1 VKDKPMTKTTKK
13 APAAK
18 VGFTSALSLAKAIAA
33 KGKAAPAAKPAR
45 KGTRSLSTA
54 EAVRKLAKAPAVAK
68 TPAQAK
74 ADARWERALQAS
86 KEGIAAKAAA
96 EAASAVK
103 AAQAASKPAKA
114 AKPAK
119 PAEAIEPLKYR
130 GVWAEVAE
138 AAAKGKVPA
147 TPDFTKPTHAGYRKR
162 LANLVA
168 LVAAGD
174 LPGLAAADMQP
185 PASSSRLALWRY
197 RDLAMIALRAQAAA
211 GKAKA
216 KAA

>member
-1 VKDKPMTKTTKK
+1 MTKTQKT
-13 APAAK
+13 
-18 VGFTSALSLAKAIAA
+18 
-33 KGKAAPAAKPAR
+33 AKPAAR

-54 EAVRKLAKAPAVAK
+54 EAVRKLAKAAPAKGTRKIELSAK
-68 TPAQAK
+68 EIAAQAK
-74 ADARWERALQAS
+74 WDRALAASEARKAKATEAQAFALAVT
-86 KEGIAAKAAA
+86 ENAAKQRADKADSAAHKLA
-96 EAASAVK
+96 RAVSM
-103 AAQAASKPAKA
+103 QKPATAAVTAKA
-114 AKPAK
+114 AK

-147 TPDFTKPTHAGYRKR
+147 APDFDKPTHAGYRGR
-162 LANLVA
+162 LAKLVA

-197 RDLAMIALRAQAAA
+197 RDLAMIALRAQATS
-211 GKAKA
+211 GKAKG
-216 KAA
+216 KQAA